1 MRILPGLL
9 ALVTTASALAAPMTT
24 EPTTFHVRSQGG
36 ADQVY
41 HFEIPPSRSST
52 GQPIS
57 QQQATLAAIYWA
69 KGFYNATNLKV
80 DSIQYENEPNPHYL
94 ARLTGDTG
102 GSSQTLY
109 AAVLPDG
116 KIARPV
122 PGPAPS
128 EKEMN
133 KPAEKTGH
141 KMHGHSA

>member
-1 MRILPGLL
+1 
-9 ALVTTASALAAPMTT
+9 MTT

-41 HFEIPPSRSST
+41 HFEIPPSQSST

-57 QQQATLAAIYWA
+57 QQQAMLAALYWA

-80 DSIQYENEPNPHYL
+80 DSIRYENEPNPHYL
-94 ARLTGDTG
+94 AQLTGDTG

-116 KIARPV
+116 KIVRPV
-122 PGPAPS
+122 PGLAPS
-128 EKEMN
+128 T
-133 KPAEKTGH
+133 PAKKAGH
-141 KMHGHSA
+141 KVHGHSA

>member
-9 ALVTTASALAAPMTT
+9 ALVTTASALAAPTTT
-24 EPTTFHVRSQGG
+24 EPITFHVRSQGG

-41 HFEIPPSRSST
+41 HFEIPASQSSP

-57 QQQATLAAIYWA
+57 QQQATLAAVYWA

-80 DSIQYENEPNPHYL
+80 DSIRYEKEPSPHYL
-94 ARLTGDTG
+94 AKLTGDTG

-128 EKEMN
+128 GKEMGRSA
-133 KPAEKTGH
+133 KKAGH
-141 KMHGHSA
+141 KMHGHNA